1 MNAATMMR
9 RYGREPVSAY
19 IGEGW
24 NLLPLEVGG
33 VAFHRVGRVAITVGA
48 PLGLEEDADQAN
60 AAFRRHCRSKGWSP
74 VVFQT
79 AAPVE
84 GLRSHLIAREAF
96 IDVGDFSLSGSAMAN
111 ARHSVSRA
119 RRDGMTVSWQRWS
132 ECNPETRAEMKLI
145 SDSWAGRLPELT
157 FTYGRLSD
165 IPDDA
170 WVGLAVAAGGR
181 IEAIS
186 TWRPLPAGPGM
197 VLDLMRRRK
206 DSTPGA
212 MELMIVE
219 AVEVARSE
227 GLAWLSLGAV
237 CQSEGL
243 PRWLQIVLAS
253 AAACGG
259 SGLSSFKEKF
269 RPRWED
275 RYLALPANTA
285 AVAGVLALAIA
296 HVRGARVRPEP
307 AQTIRLRRPALR
319 WAAAAGMTFGLSAY
333 GLGAAATD
341 IGWPVG
347 GQLQLS
353 LASAAE
359 RAVMAPPTATP
370 SVAVSVDAAPVAAQ
384 PPASTLPAPAPSQ
397 APSTTAIAGSAQVAP
412 AGSDRSV
419 ATLAS
424 SAPCAPTEAIHS
436 AVGVS
441 KSGGSQTQPSP
452 GSTTATP
459 GTRCGTALKAP
470 PATPSAIA
478 PSAQPATRPAT
489 ASPAQPATRPAPP
502 PPASKKT
509 TSGPRG
515 NHHGDPSAVSQSAHN
530 TKIGR
535 TDP

>member
-1 MNAATMMR
+1 
-9 RYGREPVSAY
+9 
-19 IGEGW
+19 
-24 NLLPLEVGG
+24 
-33 VAFHRVGRVAITVGA
+33 
-48 PLGLEEDADQAN
+48 
-60 AAFRRHCRSKGWSP
+60 
-74 VVFQT
+74 
-79 AAPVE
+79 
-84 GLRSHLIAREAF
+84 
-96 IDVGDFSLSGSAMAN
+96 
-111 ARHSVSRA
+111 
-119 RRDGMTVSWQRWS
+119 
-132 ECNPETRAEMKLI
+132 
-145 SDSWAGRLPELT
+145 
-157 FTYGRLSD
+157 
-165 IPDDA
+165 
-170 WVGLAVAAGGR
+170 
-181 IEAIS
+181 
-186 TWRPLPAGPGM
+186 M

-212 MELMIVE
+212 VELMIVE
-219 AVEVARSE
+219 AVDVARSE
-227 GLAWLSLGAV
+227 SLAWLSLGAV

-296 HVRGARVRPEP
+296 HVRGAGVRPEP
-307 AQTIRLRRPALR
+307 AETIRLRRPALR
-319 WAAAAGMTFGLSAY
+319 WAAAAGMTLGLSAY

-347 GQLQLS
+347 GPLQLS
-353 LASAAE
+353 FASAAE
-359 RAVMAPPTATP
+359 RAVPAPPTATP

-384 PPASTLPAPAPSQ
+384 RPASTLPTPAPSY

-412 AGSDRSV
+412 AGAGRSV
-419 ATLAS
+419 ATLGS
-424 SAPCAPTEAIHS
+424 SAPCAPSEAIHP

-441 KSGGSQTQPSP
+441 KSGAPRKQSP

-459 GTRCGTALKAP
+459 GMQCGTALQPP
-470 PATPSAIA
+470 PATPSATA
-478 PSAQPATRPAT
+478 SSAQPATRPAT
-489 ASPAQPATRPAPP
+489 ASPAHPATPSATP

-509 TSGPRG
+509 PSGPRG
-515 NHHGDPSAVSQSAHN
+515 NHHGDPSAMSQSAHN